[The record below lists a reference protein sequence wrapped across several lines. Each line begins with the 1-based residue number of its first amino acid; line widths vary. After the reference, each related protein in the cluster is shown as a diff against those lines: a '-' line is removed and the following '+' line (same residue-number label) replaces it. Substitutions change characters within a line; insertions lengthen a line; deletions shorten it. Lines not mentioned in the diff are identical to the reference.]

1 MLRLLLCKFKN
12 MCKFKNSLLLQ
23 IVVFTKANSHL
34 IVKQR

>member
-1 MLRLLLCKFKN
+1 MLRLLLR
-12 MCKFKNSLLLQ
+12 KFKNSLLLQ